1 MGIGMRGIG
10 SEVVFRSLIQTQRR
24 FERAF
29 FWTENFVFSCALLAL
44 AIPLTGCGGS
54 GFKVAPV
61 AGTVTLDGK
70 PVGGLIVN
78 FQPASVKGTTEP
90 GPGSYAWTDKNGQF
104 SMALI
109 SDKDYPGAVVGKH
122 RVTLSSPLPDQSPTD
137 DRIPRSS
144 KPLLPPEHE
153 GKSFEF
159 EVPAD
164 GTDKA
169 NFALTS
175 GASRT
180 RK

>member
-1 MGIGMRGIG
+1 MRGNG
-10 SEVVFRSLIQTQRR
+10 SDVVSRSLVQAHRQLDR
-24 FERAF
+24 
-29 FWTENFVFSCALLAL
+29 VFLEPKNLVLGCVLLAVV
-44 AIPLTGCGGS
+44 IPLTGCGGS

-61 AGTVTLDGK
+61 AGTVTLDGN

-90 GPGSYAWTDKNGQF
+90 GPGSYAWTDKDGHF

-109 SDKDYPGAVVGKH
+109 SEKDYPGAVVGKH
-122 RVTLSSPLPDQSPTD
+122 RVTLSSPLPDQSPSD

-164 GTDKA
+164 GTEKA
-169 NFALTS
+169 DFVLTS
-175 GASRT
+175 STSRT